1 MREWAVQPRLY
12 SDQLAAVHI
21 TRPNDRAIA
30 ALSEQARLAHLVLAN
45 EQRGRRQTEHADAAA
60 RWGWTPLALAAGDRP
75 EQQLAKTQVCQGE
88 EHLDTKLRKKTEIGG
103 LRRYHLCCAHEGP
116 VRLAPSFKAA
126 KLPTFWSGAR
136 WPVPV
141 RFRPQQASPPV

>member
-88 EHLDTKLRKKTEIGG
+88 EHMDTNERNRRVAALSPVLCARGSRAAGPFFQGRKTSNF
-103 LRRYHLCCAHEGP
+103 LVRRSVA
-116 VRLAPSFKAA
+116 FI
-126 KLPTFWSGAR
+126 
-136 WPVPV
+136 
-141 RFRPQQASPPV
+141 QATTAYPPV

>member
-88 EHLDTKLRKKTEIGG
+88 EIHGHKATKQK
-103 LRRYHLCCAHEGP
+103 
-116 VRLAPSFKAA
+116 
-126 KLPTFWSGAR
+126 
-136 WPVPV
+136 
-141 RFRPQQASPPV
+141 

>member
-75 EQQLAKTQVCQGE
+75 EAVTSSQL
-88 EHLDTKLRKKTEIGG
+88 LWR
-103 LRRYHLCCAHEGP
+103 
-116 VRLAPSFKAA
+116 
-126 KLPTFWSGAR
+126 GAR
-136 WPVPV
+136 ALS
-141 RFRPQQASPPV
+141 RARELG